1 MSAKAQAEVAPP
13 GTGREARHGR
23 ARFRIE
29 ADGAGVSYAA
39 DQFAQYPFH
48 VTRVFHMDEAWPELA
63 SLYLQSVSG
72 GLFADDRLELDVAVV
87 EGAALHLTSQSATKV
102 HSMTGGEAQQNA
114 TLIVEAGGYLEYLT
128 DPVILFPNARLES
141 RIDVSCAPGG
151 TAILADSFLS
161 HDPAG
166 GTEPAFGLFA
176 TEVVVRRP
184 EGAPLVIDRF
194 RVEPAETGFG
204 NPGLDGGC
212 QVQGTLYVID
222 DRHPGADLAGALRE
236 AMAGREGIRAG
247 ASALPADAGA
257 WLRVLATEGEDLRSA
272 LHAAAVAARA
282 LCAGKPMGRA
292 RK

>member
-1 MSAKAQAEVAPP
+1 MSAQAQAESPP
-13 GTGREARHGR
+13 GAGREPRRGR

-29 ADGAGVSYAA
+29 ADGAGVSFAA

-63 SLYLQSVSG
+63 TLYLQSVSG
-72 GLFADDRLELDVAVV
+72 GLFADDRLELDVTVAK
-87 EGAALHLTSQSATKV
+87 GAALHLTSQAATKV
-102 HSMTGGEAQQNA
+102 HSMTAGEAVQSA
-114 TLIVEAGGYLEYLT
+114 SLAVEAGAYLEYLI
-128 DPVILFPNARLES
+128 DPVILFPSARLKS
-141 RIDVSCAPGG
+141 RIDVVCAPGG

-166 GTEPAFGLFA
+166 GVEPAFGLFA

-184 EGAPLVIDRF
+184 GATPLVIDRF
-194 RVEPAETGFG
+194 RIEPAETGFG

-212 QVQGTLYVID
+212 LVQGTLYVID
-222 DRHPGADLAGALRE
+222 DRHPGTELAEGLRE
-236 AMAGREGIRAG
+236 AMAGREGVRAG
-247 ASALPADAGA
+247 ASALPGGAGA
-257 WLRVLATEGEDLRSA
+257 WLRVLTGEGEDLRGA

-282 LCAGKPMGRA
+282 LCADKPMGRA

>member
-1 MSAKAQAEVAPP
+1 VNAKVQAEAAPR
-13 GTGREARHGR
+13 GAGREPRHGR

-29 ADGAGVSYAA
+29 ADGTGVSFAA

-63 SLYLQSVSG
+63 TLYLQSVSG
-72 GLFADDRLELDVAVV
+72 GLFADDRLELDVAVAR
-87 EGAALHLTSQSATKV
+87 GAALHLTSQSATKV
-102 HSMTGGEAQQNA
+102 HSMTAGEAHQNA
-114 TLIVEAGGYLEYLT
+114 TLTVEAGGYLEYLT
-128 DPVILFPNARLES
+128 DPVILFPRARLES
-141 RIDVSCAPGG
+141 RIEVTCAPGG

-166 GTEPAFGLFA
+166 GVEPAFGMFA

-184 EGAPLVIDRF
+184 EEAALVIDRF

-212 QVQGTLYVID
+212 QIQGTLYVVD
-222 DRHPGADLAGALRE
+222 DRHPGTELAAGLRE
-236 AMAGREGIRAG
+236 AMAGREGVRAG
-247 ASALPADAGA
+247 ASTLPGGAGA

>member
-1 MSAKAQAEVAPP
+1 MSAEPQAEVAPP
-13 GTGREARHGR
+13 GTGREPRRGR

-63 SLYLQSVSG
+63 TLYLQSVSG
-72 GLFADDRLELDVAVV
+72 GLFADDRLDLDVSVAK
-87 EGAALHLTSQSATKV
+87 GAALHLTSQSATKV
-102 HSMTGGEAQQNA
+102 HSMTAGEAYQNA
-114 TLIVEAGGYLEYLT
+114 SLAVEAGGYLEYLT

-141 RIDVSCAPGG
+141 RIDVVCAAEG

-166 GTEPAFGLFA
+166 GAAPAFGMFA
-176 TEVVVRRP
+176 TEVVVRWP
-184 EGAPLVIDRF
+184 EAAPLVIDRF
-194 RVEPAETGFG
+194 RIEPAETGFG

-212 QVQGTLYVID
+212 IVQGTLYVID
-222 DRHPGADLAGALRE
+222 DRHPGAELAGALRE
-236 AMAGREGIRAG
+236 AIAGREGVRAG
-247 ASALPADAGA
+247 ASVLPGGAGA
-257 WLRVLATEGEDLRSA
+257 WLRVLTMEGEDLRSA

-282 LCAGKPMGRA
+282 LCAGKPMGRV